1 MEFSPPIIQS
11 ALAGY
16 TTPSFIQSILDNGA
30 GIATF
35 GGYSLD
41 KLTNE
46 GTIEIIKRNRKE
58 ILLPL
63 DETEFQKWCH
73 LNLNV
78 KKSSDKQQIAIN
90 LRISKI
96 DQKAL
101 RKINFLSKFIDI
113 IELNAHCRQKE
124 IVERRGGE
132 YLLKDINRLD
142 YILKKIR
149 KASLKEKKIGIKIRG
164 YIVKDKHKL
173 VNVLESRSVD
183 YLHIDCM
190 EPGKPYANLKILTS
204 FSELTDITLIGN
216 NSVRNVKDVQ
226 QMIDAGASA
235 VSIARPL
242 IANPSS
248 IKRLISECKTKG
260 ILK

>member
-1 MEFSPPIIQS
+1 MEISPPIIQS

-30 GIATF
+30 GMATF

-46 GTIEIIKRNRKE
+46 GSTEIIKRNRKE
-58 ILLPL
+58 ILLPR
-63 DETEFQKWCH
+63 DETEFQKWCN

-78 KKSSDKQQIAIN
+78 KKSSDKQLIAIN

-96 DQKAL
+96 DQETL
-101 RKINFLSKFIDI
+101 RKINFLSNFIDI

-132 YLLKDINRLD
+132 YLLKDINHLD
-142 YILKKIR
+142 YILEKIR
-149 KASLKEKKIGIKIRG
+149 KTSPNDKKIGIKIRG
-164 YIVKDKHKL
+164 YIVKDQQKL

-190 EPGKPYANLKILTS
+190 EPGKPYANLKILKS

-242 IANPSS
+242 ITNPSS
-248 IKRLISECKTKG
+248 IKRLISECKNKG